1 MAWNASGT
9 FSRISTSVS
18 PATTGTTIDSAD
30 MNTYTADVTTGINSC
45 LAKNGENAATGD
57 LDLGGN
63 LITNL
68 GDGVADDDAA
78 TVGQLASKIT
88 SVMTTAAVTWTQDTT
103 YKTTGITLTNLPV
116 GHYAYNGMLS
126 FVSSNQVGDDGMK
139 AKWVLTNASHLIGT
153 MVLSVNTLP
162 LAINSLEISGVEEW
176 SFTSVDLYGTPAP
189 TGYDQGGSITGTFD
203 VTNATN
209 SIDLHMAQ
217 ESAVGSITLELD
229 ANCWLV
235 VTQIA

>member
-57 LDLGGN
+57 LDIGGN

-78 TVGQLASKIT
+78 TVGQTNRPQVFADNANGNPNVSDTALAVSTDIAAAWESVGQTGSSADNVWTALDSVPNTVSWIEVRIYSIATISSGTLAAAQTYVREFGSSEAAGSGNIVAAATVRDDTGNTTLSTSNVVTFKI
-88 SVMTTAAVTWTQDTT
+88 AVD
-103 YKTTGITLTNLPV
+103 
-116 GHYAYNGMLS
+116 
-126 FVSSNQVGDDGMK
+126 SSADDG
-139 AKWVLTNASHLIGT
+139 WFDVYFQ
-153 MVLSVNTLP
+153 
-162 LAINSLEISGVEEW
+162 E
-176 SFTSVDLYGTPAP
+176 TS
-189 TGYDQGGSITGTFD
+189 TGTGEAYI
-203 VTNATN
+203 VAMT
-209 SIDLHMAQ
+209 L
-217 ESAVGSITLELD
+217 VGYG
-229 ANCWLV
+229 
-235 VTQIA
+235 